1 MVGHNGMG
9 YVYSILSI
17 LYILCIYIYLFSMYI
32 LYVYIICI
40 YYMYILYVCIIC
52 IYILYVY
59 ILYVYIICIYYIY
72 YVYIYIICINIIC
85 IYYIYTYTHIRTYR
99 LSSSMNMVDSPIY
112 PPLGNGSKNWM
123 PPSGVIKHSLK
134 ILSKWRFLVEQFTIN
149 GSFSID
155 HLPSGKLWK
164 ITILNG

>member
-1 MVGHNGMG
+1 
-9 YVYSILSI
+9 
-17 LYILCIYIYLFSMYI
+17 MYI

-40 YYMYILYVCIIC
+40 YYMYV
-52 IYILYVY
+52 LYVY
-59 ILYVYIICIYYIY
+59 IYYMYIYIICIYYMYILYIY
-72 YVYIYIICINIIC
+72 YVYIYYMYKYYMYILY
-85 IYYIYTYTHIRTYR
+85 IYTYTYTHIRTYR

-123 PPSGVIKHSLK
+123 LPSGVIKHSLK

>member
-1 MVGHNGMG
+1 
-9 YVYSILSI
+9 
-17 LYILCIYIYLFSMYI
+17 MYI

-72 YVYIYIICINIIC
+72 IMYIYIYYMYKYYMYIL
-85 IYYIYTYTHIRTYR
+85 YIYTYTHIRTYR

-123 PPSGVIKHSLK
+123 LPSGVIKHSLK

>member
-1 MVGHNGMG
+1 
-9 YVYSILSI
+9 
-17 LYILCIYIYLFSMYI
+17 MYI

-40 YYMYILYVCIIC
+40 YYMYVLCIYIYIIC
-52 IYILYVY
+52 IYI
-59 ILYVYIICIYYIY
+59 ICIYYMYILYIY

-85 IYYIYTYTHIRTYR
+85 IYILYIYTYTHIRTYR

-123 PPSGVIKHSLK
+123 LPSGVIKHSLK

>member
-1 MVGHNGMG
+1 M
-9 YVYSILSI
+9 YV
-17 LYILCIYIYLFSMYI
+17 F
-32 LYVYIICI
+32 YVYIYYMYI
-40 YYMYILYVCIIC
+40 YYMYILYVYT
-52 IYILYVY
+52 IYIY
-59 ILYVYIICIYYIY
+59 IM
-72 YVYIYIICINIIC
+72 YIYIICINVIC

-123 PPSGVIKHSLK
+123 LPSGVIKHSLK